1 MNKILF
7 RCDSSRHKGT
17 GHVTRSLALA
27 EVFAFNGWEVTFS
40 GEFEEP
46 KWILDFLKKIKN
58 IIIEKPTK
66 TIQQNKDFEVV
77 VLDSYD
83 IETVEVEEFSK
94 LGRFIL
100 YIVDD
105 ISARIKADI
114 YVSTLPAQYLPQ
126 FSDVSK
132 CLFGPEFALIRK
144 EIILNNKFRLSTGSS
159 EKKTLGLFTGG
170 SAKIE
175 FLEII
180 LNQIIPQLN
189 GWNIKIFSDS
199 IDLNNVDKQNINLEF
214 VAPRPDFYNELNGLN
229 LVISPASVS
238 SWEFINMELPL
249 AVYGIYQNQK
259 SAYEFIVNGGYA
271 EGLGFVEN
279 YKVFKLNEDN
289 LKIAMDKSSKK
300 KLSQKRNKK
309 TIDGNG
315 SNRIYEE
322 VVKMISS

>member
-17 GHVTRSLALA
+17 GHVTRSFALA
-27 EVFAFNGWEVTFS
+27 EVFASNGWEVTFS

-46 KWILDFLKKIKN
+46 KWILNFLKKIEN
-58 IIIEKPTK
+58 VSIEKPTK
-66 TIQQNKDFEVV
+66 TIKQNKDFEVV

-94 LGRFIL
+94 LGGFVI

-105 ISARIKADI
+105 ISVRIKADI

-132 CLFGPEFALIRK
+132 CLFGPEFSLIRK
-144 EIILNNKFRLSTGSS
+144 EIILYDKNRLSTGSS

-180 LNQIIPQLN
+180 LSQIIPKLN

-214 VAPRPDFYNELNGLN
+214 IAPKPDFYNELNGVN

-238 SWEFINMELPL
+238 SWEFINMNLPL

-289 LKIAMDKSSKK
+289 LRMAIDKSSKNK
-300 KLSQKRNKK
+300 SSQNQNKK

-322 VVKMISS
+322 VIKMI